1 MKRSD
6 FTIRSLAFCFLVLF
20 AEGSDLV
27 RLPER
32 DEAFFIQAKSSDI
45 VVKTGGSF
53 LLNCQINKP
62 WHTCS
67 WKPPNKEWCSFLAT
81 TKYDTGCNSNDRINH
96 ALGHLEFESPVN
108 KNCFITVTHAQP
120 MDSGTW
126 NCHAAQEVTSASEQI
141 VESVSVTVVHPVEL
155 MPISSETFIFANESD
170 KAEIVCNATVI
181 GEEEPKITW
190 LVNHREVNPHR
201 VTREPKEGPGEDGR
215 WFLLVGLQLK
225 NIPNDSHL
233 VCRSKQT
240 FPNGTVWLEKVVMTQ
255 LHIVAKPSPLKALET
270 EDEGSHTNVAG
281 TTIAALVV
289 IATFISIFLICYAK
303 QKKTWCYRPDEKPIL
318 NDQPSPSAPQYEEGS
333 LLIQNI
339 NSNPPPPLVEPV
351 QDVLLGRTET
361 QPSSQINELH
371 QESTNGVMSGSSS
384 DTGLGSSLDNNLENT
399 ARKIPKDPLNFVAIS
414 NPNIFNQMEA
424 TEMGDIDGVVRIS
437 TDSLNTRYAE
447 LISAAPA
454 STFIRSH
461 SLSQDREPATEPIYA
476 QIGGEKRPLTQPAS
490 FPNLEKKRVARHN
503 NYVKVTLPN

>member
-141 VESVSVTVVHPVEL
+141 VES
-155 MPISSETFIFANESD
+155 
-170 KAEIVCNATVI
+170 
-181 GEEEPKITW
+181 
-190 LVNHREVNPHR
+190 
-201 VTREPKEGPGEDGR
+201 EPKEGPGEDGR